1 MRVVLLLGRSTGGIG
16 THVVDLRRG
25 LRALGDEVAV
35 VTDTTTADRFQLDDA
50 LLWWPNRRSGVAGS
64 LRGIRS
70 LRRLAQGADVVH
82 AHGHQAGLLAAVTL
96 VGLPTP
102 VVVSQHNAI
111 LPSGGRRRLWGRLA
125 SGLVQRLVCR
135 RSRLVT
141 GASSDLVEE
150 ARRHGARDAR
160 LAAVPSPRV
169 PELLAREPVDVAG
182 RREQAATLMQESG
195 VTPSGPLVLT
205 ISRIAPQKSLE
216 VLVAAA
222 AELGS
227 PCTWVVLGDGD
238 HSLLA
243 RLQQQVGER
252 PAGARA
258 IPVHFLGAV
267 PDPTPWLQAAEVFVL
282 PSRWEAR
289 ALVVQEA
296 MAAGTPVVSS
306 DVGGLHDLVD
316 EAGVLVPAGDA
327 GALAKAVESVLT
339 DSELRGRL
347 SELGR
352 LRAATWDDSTAT
364 ARRWHEWY
372 SALARMT

>member
-16 THVVDLRRG
+16 THVVDLRQG
-25 LRALGDEVAV
+25 LQALGDEVAV
-35 VTDTTTADRFQLDDA
+35 VTDASTADRFQLDDA
-50 LLWWPNRRSGVAGS
+50 LRWWPSRRSGVVGS
-64 LRGIRS
+64 LRGLRS
-70 LRRLAQGADVVH
+70 LRTLARGADVVH
-82 AHGHQAGLLAAVTL
+82 AHGHQAGLLAAVAL
-96 VGLPTP
+96 LGLPTP

-111 LPSGGRRRLWGRLA
+111 LPSGGRRRASARLA
-125 SGLVQRLVCR
+125 SELVQRLVCR

-141 GASSDLVEE
+141 GASSDLVDE

-160 LAAVPSPRV
+160 LATVPAPRV
-169 PELLAREPVDVAG
+169 PGLLSRKPVDVRR
-182 RREQAATLMQESG
+182 RREQAATLLQQSG
-195 VTPSGPLVLT
+195 VTATGPLVLT
-205 ISRIAPQKSLE
+205 ISRIAPQKSLD
-216 VLVAAA
+216 VLLAAA
-222 AELGS
+222 ADLRT

-238 HSLLA
+238 QSLLD
-243 RLQQQVGER
+243 RLLQQLGQ
-252 PAGARA
+252 PSAGTRA

-267 PDPTPWLQAAEVFVL
+267 PDPTPWLEAAEVFVL

-316 EAGVLVPAGDA
+316 GAGVLVPAGDA
-327 GALAKAVESVLT
+327 HELARAVESVLA

-352 LRAATWDDSTAT
+352 LRAATWEDSTAT
-364 ARRWHEWY
+364 ARRWHQWY